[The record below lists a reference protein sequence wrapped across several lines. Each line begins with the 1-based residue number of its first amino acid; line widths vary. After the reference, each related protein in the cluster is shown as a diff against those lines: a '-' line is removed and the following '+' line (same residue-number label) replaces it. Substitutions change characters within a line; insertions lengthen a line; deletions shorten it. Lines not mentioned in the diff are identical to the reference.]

1 MSQHDRD
8 IDILL
13 RQNVERQLAG
23 FDWEGLQRGI
33 DRRLTNAGAA
43 SRPWNQ
49 HRQWVPVAATIV
61 GTVGVLILVSLSN
74 MGPGRDAWTR
84 GEATVTIAEAA
95 HVTGTAQVSF
105 PRADKPV
112 QCQVEILASD
122 KPRQP
127 DRARASWCIIA
138 TSEPSREKH
147 GNGGEVSDVL
157 ALF

>member
-1 MSQHDRD
+1 MSKNDRD

-13 RQNVERQLAG
+13 RRNVERQLAG
-23 FDWEGLQRGI
+23 FDWEGLRRDIG
-33 DRRLTNAGAA
+33 RRLTSADAA

-49 HRQWVPVAATIV
+49 YRKWTAVAATIA
-61 GTVGVLILVSLSN
+61 GTVGVLILATLSTTR
-74 MGPGRDAWTR
+74 PGRMASSP
-84 GEATVTIAEAA
+84 GEAKVAIAEAA
-95 HVTGTAQVSF
+95 HVIGTAQVSF
-105 PRADKPV
+105 PPVDKPARGE
-112 QCQVEILASD
+112 VEILASD

-138 TSEPSREKH
+138 AHEPASEKH